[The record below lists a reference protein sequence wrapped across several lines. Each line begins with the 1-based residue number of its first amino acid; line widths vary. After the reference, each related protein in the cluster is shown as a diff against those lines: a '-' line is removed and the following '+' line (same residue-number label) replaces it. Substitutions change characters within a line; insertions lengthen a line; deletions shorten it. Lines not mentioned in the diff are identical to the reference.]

1 MEKLTM
7 LGTGS
12 AMVTK
17 CYNTCFTLSKNNEYF
32 LVDTGGG
39 NTILTNLEKS
49 DIPIN
54 KIHNVFI
61 SHEHNDHISGIVWII
76 RAVATEISKNN
87 YEDNLH
93 IYCHKNLEYIIRQI
107 CSLIL
112 QTRFTK
118 YIDNRIFFCN
128 IEDNTSFNISGID
141 ITFFNIQ
148 STKVIQFGFKANLSN
163 GKTLVFLGDEPYHKE
178 VFNYVN
184 GCDYLLHEAF
194 CLYSEKDIFHPYEKH
209 HATVKDACESA
220 ESLDMKNLILFHTI
234 DNDIKNRKS
243 RYKEE
248 GRKYFN
254 GNLLIPDDL
263 EVIELK

>member
-1 MEKLTM
+1 MEKITM

-17 CYNTCFTLSKNNEYF
+17 CYNTCFTLSKNEDYF

-39 NTILTNLEKS
+39 NTVLTNLEKAN
-49 DIPIN
+49 IPIN

-61 SHEHNDHISGIVWII
+61 SHEHNDHISGIIWII
-76 RAVATEISKNN
+76 RAVATEISKGN
-87 YEDNLH
+87 YHDNLH
-93 IYCHKNLEYIIRQI
+93 IYCHKSLEKIIRQI

-118 YIDNRIFFCN
+118 YIDNRIYFCN
-128 IEDNTSFNISGID
+128 IEDGDNFDICGLN

-148 STKVIQFGFKANLSN
+148 SDKVLQFGFKADLSN
-163 GKTLVFLGDEPYHKE
+163 NKNLVFLGDEPFHEE

-184 GCDYLLHEAF
+184 KCDYLMHEAF

-220 ESLDMKNLILFHTI
+220 EKLNIENLILFHTI
-234 DNDIKNRKS
+234 DNDVDTRKS
-243 RYKEE
+243 RYTTE
-248 GRKYFN
+248 GKNYFSN
-254 GNLLIPDDL
+254 NLLIPDDL